1 MRRNMPNTII
11 RFPKS
16 PVLTGLAVMTRCV
29 EYGFLTAGATVAA
42 FSALQSAV
50 IVSTWMKAF

>member
-1 MRRNMPNTII
+1 MSNTII

-50 IVSTWMKAF
+50 IVSSWMRAF